1 MNAADSHEIQRH
13 GYNAQNGRQGQDED
27 HQPDPEPVHSS
38 CTIGTASFVSAIAG
52 CSGGTSDTSDRNT
65 AVLKQIFLH
74 GRWVFVQNR
83 HLRIIVECLEGHER
97 MEYMEY
103 WMWIM
108 NLINPKAYK
117 NL

>member
-1 MNAADSHEIQRH
+1 MNAADSHETQRH

-65 AVLKQIFLH
+65 AVLKQFFAWQVGLCPEPSFAYYSRVPGRAREDGVH
-74 GRWVFVQNR
+74 GILNVNN
-83 HLRIIVECLEGHER
+83 ES
-97 MEYMEY
+97 
-103 WMWIM
+103 
-108 NLINPKAYK
+108 YK
-117 NL
+117 P